1 LKSQQKEKVAA
12 AFVTL
17 RYHKGQNIIQ
27 EGDPGSSFYLIK
39 KGTAAL
45 IRGNVE
51 ERKLYKGESFGHHS
65 LYYNTMR
72 KMTVQ
77 AEEEVVCQVLGRATL
92 AEIIGRDFREVMFR
106 NYAKHVI
113 QKHKKLY
120 SIMRKDE
127 EAFFEG
133 MRVLYKRNNEVVF
146 YKGKTVERLLVLM
159 EGRLKKYRAEH
170 ALVETGQIWGES
182 YLSEGFNNRLED
194 DIIVDV
200 ESIIIDLDLLK
211 IKAIKD
217 SHESILTDKSEEV
230 IR

>member
-1 LKSQQKEKVAA
+1 MASSFITLK
-12 AFVTL
+12 
-17 RYHKGQNIIQ
+17 YNKGQNIIE
-27 EGDPGSSFYLIK
+27 EGDPGSSFYIIK

-51 ERKLYKGESFGHHS
+51 ERKLYKGESFGQHS

-77 AEEEVVCQVLGRATL
+77 AEEEVICQVLGRATL

-120 SIMRKDE
+120 SILRKDE
-127 EAFFEG
+127 DTFFEG

-146 YKGKTVERLLVLM
+146 YKGKTVERLLVVM
-159 EGRLKKYRAEH
+159 EGKLKKYRGEH
-170 ALVETGQIWGES
+170 ALAETGQIWGES
-182 YLSEGFNNRLED
+182 YLGDSLNDRLED

-217 SHESILTDKSEEV
+217 SHESILTNKQEEV
-230 IR
+230 VR